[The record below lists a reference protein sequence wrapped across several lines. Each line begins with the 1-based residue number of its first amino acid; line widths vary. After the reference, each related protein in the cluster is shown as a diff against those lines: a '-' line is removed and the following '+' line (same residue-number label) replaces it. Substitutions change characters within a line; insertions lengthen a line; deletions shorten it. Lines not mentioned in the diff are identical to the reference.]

1 MDRSTKAIWESFPS
15 KRAAP
20 DQTLQGGLG
29 HGSDAAQADHT
40 PATPAVPVVTDAG
53 ILAAS

>member
-40 PATPAVPVVTDAG
+40 PATPAAPVVTDAG